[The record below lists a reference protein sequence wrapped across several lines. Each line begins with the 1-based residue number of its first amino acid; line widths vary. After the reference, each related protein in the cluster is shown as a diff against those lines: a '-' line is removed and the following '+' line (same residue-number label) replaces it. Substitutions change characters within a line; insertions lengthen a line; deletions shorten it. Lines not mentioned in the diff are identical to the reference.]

1 MNWLEAL
8 FLGVLQGLTEFL
20 PVSSSGHLVISQNL
34 LGIHE
39 PQLFFDVLV
48 HAGTLTA
55 VLAYYRKL
63 IFRHTLGCFRKDG
76 QESKRL
82 LLMIIA
88 ASIPTGLIG
97 VLFQDFFESMFAS
110 PLSVGFFWLI
120 TGIALVLV
128 PKLKQGDGEIETIRI
143 PDALLVGVAQGL
155 AILPGVSRSG
165 ATIIAGM
172 SRGIHP
178 RAAADFSFLIS
189 IPAIIGATF
198 LQFRK
203 VETVTSSEWGVYFL
217 GFLSAAVVGYAA
229 IALLINMLKRR
240 KIQPFGWYC
249 IAAGVLTIIWLG
261 LL

>member
-1 MNWLEAL
+1 MSWLEAL

-20 PVSSSGHLVISQNL
+20 PVSSSGHLVIFQNL

-55 VLAYYRKL
+55 VLLFYRKL
-63 IFRHTLGCFRKDG
+63 ILKHVVGCFQRDG
-76 QESKRL
+76 QDSRRL
-82 LLMIIA
+82 LLMIVA

-110 PLSVGFFWLI
+110 PFYVGIFWLI

-128 PKLKQGDGEIETIRI
+128 PRLRQGDGEIESIKI
-143 PDALLVGVAQGL
+143 PDALLVGLAQGL

-165 ATIIAGM
+165 ATIITGM
-172 SRGIHP
+172 SRGVHP
-178 RAAADFSFLIS
+178 RAAADFSFLLS
-189 IPAIIGATF
+189 IPAILGATF

-203 VETVTSSEWGVYFL
+203 VESVASSQWGVYL
-217 GFLSAAVVGYAA
+217 IGFLSAAVVGYAA
-229 IALLINMLKRR
+229 IALLINMLKKR

-249 IAAGVLTIIWLG
+249 MAAGVITIIWLG
-261 LL
+261 VL

>member
-1 MNWLEAL
+1 MSWIEAL
-8 FLGVLQGLTEFL
+8 FLGIMQGLTEFL
-20 PVSSSGHLVISQNL
+20 PVSSSGHLVIFQNL

-63 IFRHTLGCFRKDG
+63 IARHVAGCFRKEGED
-76 QESKRL
+76 SRRL
-82 LLMIIA
+82 LLMIVA

-110 PLSVGFFWLI
+110 PFSVGIFWLL
-120 TGIALVLV
+120 TGLALIFV
-128 PKLKQGDGEIETIRI
+128 PRLKKGEGEIESIRI

-165 ATIIAGM
+165 ATILTGM

-178 RAAADFSFLIS
+178 RAAADFSFLLS
-189 IPAIIGATF
+189 IPAILGATF

-203 VETVTSSEWGVYFL
+203 VDAVSSSEWGVYLL
-217 GFLSAAVVGYAA
+217 GFVSAAIVGYAA
-229 IALLINMLKRR
+229 IALLINMLKKRR
-240 KIQPFGWYC
+240 IQPFGWYC
-249 IAAGVLTIIWLG
+249 IAAGLVTIVWLG
-261 LL
+261 VF